1 MKVSFTSPP
10 ALPKTIPQVP
20 TTPGS
25 GTNSHVRIAMPA
37 APEAL
42 ALGCWDEFRISIETH
57 RGARNAALVGHVLN
71 VLAKTAALG
80 VAIASM
86 KDDWQS
92 YADIPLH
99 TVAAATQIANLILA
113 VSKYRF
119 GPEDTITGADIR
131 DTNVFQ
137 TVGEWTGVD
146 GLKNYGMLISTVVT
160 NGPLVFGAIHNGI
173 APLLKTLHIPVPS
186 WLQEA
191 AGAEHVGTAIADGA
205 ATASVYAQRYVIA
218 DIIAGSER
226 RAAADT
232 VVAMQ
237 TQKDYAVLDD
247 ECTYVHI
254 EPIPAMEYTME
265 AGKMVP
271 KSPATDAAR
280 PVLTRDTA
288 DVESLA
294 SSVGS
299 EYFDAE
305 DDTELLASSGPGD
318 AIAEAPDVKKT
329 KDAVV
334 VSIEPVAGQEFDVES
349 LRSTE
354 PDADSDADLHYYDAL
369 SSIETLVSSGGA
381 TRV

>member
-1 MKVSFTSPP
+1 MTVSFTSPP
-10 ALPKTIPQVP
+10 ALPTTITQVSNP
-20 TTPGS
+20 PVS
-25 GTNSHVRIAMPA
+25 GANSHVRIAMPA

-119 GPEDTITGADIR
+119 GPEDRITGADIR

-137 TVGEWTGVD
+137 SVGEWTGVD
-146 GLKNYGMLISTVVT
+146 VLKNYGMLISTVVT

-186 WLQEA
+186 WLQGA

-226 RAAADT
+226 RAAADI

-247 ECTYVHI
+247 ECSYVHI

-265 AGKMVP
+265 AGKMVQ
-271 KSPATDAAR
+271 KALVTEAAQ
-280 PVLTRDTA
+280 PVPTRDTA

-294 SSVGS
+294 SSADS
-299 EYFDAE
+299 EYFDTA
-305 DDTELLASSGPGD
+305 DDIELLSSIGPGD
-318 AIAEAPDVKKT
+318 AIAEAPNIKATQDT
-329 KDAVV
+329 VV
-334 VSIEPVAGQEFDVES
+334 VSIEPVAGEQFDVGS
-349 LRSTE
+349 LRTTE

-369 SSIETLVSSGGA
+369 NSIEALISSGGA